1 MAKDLH
7 YLGNIMPKY
16 AQAVADDAARFE
28 QELALSVLAAVAKGT
43 PVDVGTARSNWQL
56 TIGSM
61 AQGLRAAFSPYASRW
76 RKPYGQGGSI
86 SEGQNQAGVVWSA
99 AGLLKGRKA
108 DQAIY
113 ITNNSPYIE
122 VLNQGHSKQAPAGFI
137 EAGIQSG
144 TASVVTLFRFT
155 AIEKLSR

>member
-1 MAKDLH
+1 MAKDLR

-16 AQAVADDAARFE
+16 AQALSDDAAE
-28 QELALSVLAAVAKGT
+28 YQHNIALAVLAAVAKGT

-56 TIGSM
+56 TLGNI
-61 AQGLRAAFSPYASRW
+61 ATGLRAAFSPYESRW
-76 RKPYGQGGSI
+76 RGGQGGSI
-86 SEGQNQAGVVWSA
+86 SETQNQAGVVWQA
-99 AGLLKGRKA
+99 ASLLKGRKD
-108 DQAIY
+108 DQPIY

-155 AIEKLSR
+155 NIEKLAK